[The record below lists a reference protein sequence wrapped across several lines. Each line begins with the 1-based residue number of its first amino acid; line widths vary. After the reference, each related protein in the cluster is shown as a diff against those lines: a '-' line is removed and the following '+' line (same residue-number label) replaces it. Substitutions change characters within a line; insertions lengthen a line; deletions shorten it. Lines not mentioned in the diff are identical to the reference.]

1 MKHCF
6 RNPLVPCDAITIP
19 LINLL
24 PWKESHSVHPRTI
37 WSLNRH
43 CSLSLEY
50 CLIKSIFRR
59 DMSMWTMQAQ
69 AMEGMI
75 LNAYWMT
82 LLMGFGDIL
91 NGCDLIQMISNIS
104 LSWHGWW
111 SSFDDSPQSL
121 LINGRYLIDGCYLP
135 RLILS
140 GLVNIWYLPGMEVTP
155 AFRSPRPSLTS
166 HLTSRWNHLGHLL
179 YVLHSKCWWSS
190 FITEFKSGAL
200 PIETPSLFVAK
211 EQTLRPQG
219 SSQVPTSLHF
229 PSHLHLWVIW
239 LT

>member
-1 MKHCF
+1 
-6 RNPLVPCDAITIP
+6 
-19 LINLL
+19 
-24 PWKESHSVHPRTI
+24 
-37 WSLNRH
+37 
-43 CSLSLEY
+43 
-50 CLIKSIFRR
+50 
-59 DMSMWTMQAQ
+59 MSMWTMQAQ
-69 AMEGMI
+69 AMEGKI

-190 FITEFKSGAL
+190 FITEFESGAL

-229 PSHLHLWVIW
+229 PSHLHLWVI
-239 LT
+239 LTILGINDNSMVSKHFCHSCFVQPLPPVPAESQLRLKRSSNHSKNL